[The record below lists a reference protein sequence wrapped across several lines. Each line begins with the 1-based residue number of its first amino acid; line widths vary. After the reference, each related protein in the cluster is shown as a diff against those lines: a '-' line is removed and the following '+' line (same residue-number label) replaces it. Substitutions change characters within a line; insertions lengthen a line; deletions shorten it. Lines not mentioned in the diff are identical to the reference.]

1 MYGRD
6 EICDT
11 DYVSKLVLSVV
22 DGWTSALTRIIMCL
36 LILLNICSVTGNLYI
51 YYIYITVLFAV
62 VALASVVALLVVGIK
77 KTLKHFN
84 HFVCMTK

>member
-1 MYGRD
+1 MVVMKFA
-6 EICDT
+6 ILT
-11 DYVSKLVLSVV
+11 VSKLVLSVV

-77 KTLKHFN
+77 KTF
-84 HFVCMTK
+84 